1 MLFISIN
8 NSTLC
13 VYTNST
19 GLFKETK
26 VCTIT
31 EAVTNLVL
39 SIIGMILF
47 GIPGILI
54 ATSISYIVADYIIK
68 PKILYK
74 NAFKKK
80 STKEF
85 YLNFLITTIIFI
97 ISYILNSFIKI
108 NVSSLFLWF
117 IICSGLFIINLIVAY
132 LIFKVLKMNLWIDR
146 IKKMIRRKLK
156 NES

>member
-1 MLFISIN
+1 
-8 NSTLC
+8 
-13 VYTNST
+13 
-19 GLFKETK
+19 
-26 VCTIT
+26 
-31 EAVTNLVL
+31 
-39 SIIGMILF
+39 MILF

-117 IICSGLFIINLIVAY
+117 IICSGLFIINLILAY

-146 IKKMIRRKLK
+146 IKKLIRRKLK